1 MSDEWVQIRIPATYQ
16 SLKSLEQPV
25 EGVLAGVE
33 VLAEPES
40 TAYNVLLALHELCT
54 NIIRHA
60 YVGEPGWI
68 AIAMRIERQPL
79 QLRISVLDQGSHTF
93 DLNQWLA
100 PDLSEPSNGGMGLWL
115 ITQLMDEVQYQPC
128 AGDNRWHLVKTLTC
142 LAPNTSHP
150 IDSTLTTSATTGSLR
165 K

>member
-1 MSDEWVQIRIPATYQ
+1 MDERTE
-16 SLKSLEQPV
+16 K
-25 EGVLAGVE
+25 
-33 VLAEPES
+33 
-40 TAYNVLLALHELCT
+40 
-54 NIIRHA
+54 IIVA
-60 YVGEPGWI
+60 VGWI

-79 QLRISVLDQGSHTF
+79 QLHISVLDQGSHTF
-93 DLNQWLA
+93 DLTHWSA

-115 ITQLMDEVQYQPC
+115 ITQFMDEVQYQPC